1 MRRGRV
7 DLSRIVT
14 GELAQKRIIYVHGLG
29 SKPPRDIAHDLWRHT
44 LIENIRVAN
53 PALAD
58 RLEDNPAVCESAYWA
73 DVIPHHIPDDAAYC
87 RKLRIQVERVI
98 AERREIQDAFHVGLG
113 EKLGWFFKDRG
124 IDLVK
129 LIAGALAVK
138 DEVMTRFLRETELY
152 AEDQYISDQMRAPLE
167 QALRRAWNEGR
178 DVAIITH
185 SMGSF
190 IAFDVLW
197 RFSHR
202 QTDGFADYGQRRVQ
216 MFVTLGSPLGDHSVR
231 DLLFARYHEDHD
243 ARRFPSNIDFWHN
256 YACLGDVVAHQKN
269 FDEIF
274 YAPMRELGLFP
285 RRRRF
290 RSIDYADL
298 HNPFEVVGH
307 QGNRHRNRRN
317 PHKSYGYL
325 VQPRLGTWIEDFL
338 LGRLR

>member
-1 MRRGRV
+1 M
-7 DLSRIVT
+7 SRIVP
-14 GELAQKRIIYVHGLG
+14 EKLARKRIIYVHGLG
-29 SKPPRDIAHDLWRHT
+29 SKPPLDVSHDLWRHALT
-44 LIENIRVAN
+44 ENIRVVN
-53 PALAD
+53 PPLAAELD
-58 RLEDNPAVCESAYWA
+58 HLPDVFESAYWA
-73 DVIPHHIPDDAAYC
+73 DVIPHHIPDTADYC
-87 RKLRIQVERVI
+87 RKLRVQVERVI
-98 AERREIQDAFHVGLG
+98 DERRAIRDAFHVGLG
-113 EKLGWFFKDRG
+113 EKLAGFFQDRG
-124 IDLVK
+124 LDLVK

-138 DEVMTRFLRETELY
+138 DDVMTGFLRETELY

-178 DVAIITH
+178 DVAVLTH

-190 IAFDVLW
+190 IAYDVLW

-202 QTDGFADYGQRRVQ
+202 QTDGFAAYRNRRVQ
-216 MFVTLGSPLGDHSVR
+216 MFVTLGSPLGDSSVR
-231 DLLFARYHEDHD
+231 DLLFARHHERHGM
-243 ARRFPSNIDFWHN
+243 RQFPTNIDFWHN

-285 RRRRF
+285 RRKRF

-298 HNPFEVVGH
+298 HNPFEVVSH
-307 QGNRHRNRRN
+307 RGNRNRNRRN
-317 PHKSYGYL
+317 PHKSFGYL